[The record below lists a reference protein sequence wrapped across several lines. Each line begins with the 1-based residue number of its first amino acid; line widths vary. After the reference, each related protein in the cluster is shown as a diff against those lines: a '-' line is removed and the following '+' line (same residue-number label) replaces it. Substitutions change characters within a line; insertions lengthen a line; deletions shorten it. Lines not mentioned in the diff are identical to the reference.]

1 MTTYLEY
8 YNTNLSPKLQEIDLF
23 LKTEEDNIID
33 INDVS
38 KLLEITKSEIK
49 EIMSVNG
56 LNDITKHSFFII
68 MLNGSSDICKLFARE
83 LQVSIPDYYSIS
95 DISYIYQLPYESVLK
110 AAKQASIEDKDI
122 TSKNINEL
130 FAYIYV

>member
-56 LNDITKHSFFII
+56 LNNITKHSFFII

-95 DISYIYQLPYESVLK
+95 DISYIYQLPYESVLE